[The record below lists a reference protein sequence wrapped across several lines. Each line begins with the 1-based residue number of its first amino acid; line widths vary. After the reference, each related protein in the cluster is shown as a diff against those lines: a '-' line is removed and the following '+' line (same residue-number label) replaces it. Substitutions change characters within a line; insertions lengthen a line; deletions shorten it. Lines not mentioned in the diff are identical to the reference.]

1 MHILQVVLWL
11 FRQGWQPPGFVY
23 YGQALLSIHAYFVG
37 MLLFTIYGIAVFT
50 VLRYLRFVIYMPY
63 MRFFCLI
70 HLSYYVVACCLMY
83 FDSISAVVF

>member
-11 FRQGWQPPGFVY
+11 FSNGWQSPGLVY
-23 YGQALLSIHAYFVG
+23 YGQALLFIHAYFVG
-37 MLLFTIYGIAVFT
+37 MLLFTSCDCGIYGITVFAV
-50 VLRYLRFVIYMPY
+50 RYLHMPY